1 MILDRFR
8 LNGKNALVV
17 GGARGIGKVYAQALA
32 EAGANV
38 AIGDILKDEVAKTAS
53 ELAKNTGRKIIS
65 LYVDIRDATSVKK
78 MFEEYLQK
86 MGELNIAVNNAGI
99 ATNAP
104 AEEVTDEMWDELM
117 RINLRGIF
125 LCCREE
131 GSIMIDQRK
140 GGVIINTASMSATIV
155 NYPQKQSHYNASKAG
170 VVMLTKALAVE
181 WAEHNMRVNSISPG
195 YTLTEMNLRPEV
207 MKLHPLWIE
216 RTPMKRMAEVEDLM
230 GAVVFLASEASS
242 YITGHDLIIDGGF
255 TLW

>member
-8 LNGKNALVV
+8 LEGKNALVV
-17 GGARGIGKVYAQALA
+17 GAARGIGKAYAQALA

-38 AIGDILKDEVAKTAS
+38 VIGDILKNEAQKTAD
-53 ELAKNTGRKIIS
+53 ELAKTTGRKVIS
-65 LYVDIRDATSVKK
+65 IYVDVRDTSSVKK
-78 MFEEYLQK
+78 MFDEYLQE

-104 AEEVTDEMWDELM
+104 AEELTEEMWDELM
-117 RINLRGIF
+117 AINLRGIF

-131 GSIMIDQRK
+131 GQIMIKQGK
-140 GGVIINTASMSATIV
+140 GGAIINTASMSARIV
-155 NYPQKQSHYNASKAG
+155 NYPQKQAHYNASKAG

-181 WAEHNMRVNSISPG
+181 WAEYNIRVNAISPG

-207 MKLHPLWIE
+207 EKLHPHWIE
-216 RTPMKRMAEVEDLM
+216 RTPMKRLADPEDMM
-230 GAVVFLASEASS
+230 GAVVFLASETASF
-242 YITGHDLIIDGGF
+242 ITGHELVIDGGF